1 MSSGKLDKKELDEVK
16 LDKYEFKL
24 DDIGD
29 GNGDGN
35 GGEEEVDGQG
45 GEIKQEE
52 EFVEQGEVSVGQG
65 DKQPDN
71 KRKRLE
77 WSKKFL
83 TEQTQSKNKRTKTGP
98 RVLSRQ
104 AEGLTLPQKNLMN
117 EPIGYFTK
125 KQVDD
130 IGSSKRQKK
139 TGGSRKK
146 RSKSKTRSRKQSNT
160 QKRSKSK
167 TRSRKQ
173 KRSKNRRR

>member
-1 MSSGKLDKKELDEVK
+1 MSSEEKLDEEKLDEEK
-16 LDKYEFKL
+16 LDEEDFDFDNL
-24 DDIGD
+24 GVV
-29 GNGDGN
+29 
-35 GGEEEVDGQG
+35 GEG
-45 GEIKQEE
+45 E

-71 KRKRLE
+71 KRKRSE
-77 WSKKFL
+77 WSKEFL
-83 TEQTQSKNKRTKTGP
+83 TEQNKSTPEYIQQRQRSKERKE
-98 RVLSRQ
+98 
-104 AEGLTLPQKNLMN
+104 EGLSLNDVRLMN
-117 EPIGYFTK
+117 KEIGDFTEEDVK
-125 KQVDD
+125 A
-130 IGSSKRQKK
+130 IGSFKRQKK